1 MDSNEH
7 GVRSLHV
14 AQGQSDVIKTGRL
27 LVKDLDFE
35 IATVGGQPSNAGHVF
50 DTHEVA
56 TT

>member
-7 GVRSLHV
+7 GVRALHV
-14 AQGQSDVIKTGRL
+14 AQRQSDVVKTGRL
-27 LVKDLDFE
+27 LVKDFDFE